1 MIAFRWSLEEKVTTG
16 FKKCRLF
23 GEVNVWKHLKQYDKV
38 ILLKMCC
45 EKLYDF
51 KLFLVDPVLFSAVC
65 LAHTEE
71 GYKKEIFFC
80 PQSAVPLGFVFGYNR
95 VC

>member
-1 MIAFRWSLEEKVTTG
+1 
-16 FKKCRLF
+16 
-23 GEVNVWKHLKQYDKV
+23 
-38 ILLKMCC
+38 MCC

-51 KLFLVDPVLFSAVC
+51 KLFLVDPVLFSTAC

-71 GYKKEIFFC
+71 GYKKERFFC